1 MKDLKTICNENISN
15 SLHVLLEG
23 SSEVKNRK
31 LKQLL
36 AKEGLDKIIL
46 CKDYGYFYITSDDD
60 SWATKLAGMYENAI
74 YINSFN
80 QQTPEEWV
88 EDIKR
93 LLKLNDIEY

>member
-1 MKDLKTICNENISN
+1 MK
-15 SLHVLLEG
+15 SLIEYIIES

-36 AKEGLDKIIL
+36 TKEGLDKIIL
-46 CKDYGYFYITSDDD
+46 CKDYGYFYIASDDD
-60 SWATKLAGMYENAI
+60 EWANKLAGMYENAI

-93 LLKLNDIEY
+93 LLKQNDIEY

>member
-1 MKDLKTICNENISN
+1 MRNLKTII
-15 SLHVLLEG
+15 LEG

-60 SWATKLAGMYENAI
+60 EWADKISAMYENAI
-74 YINSFN
+74 YMNSFN

-93 LLKLNDIEY
+93 LLKQNNIEY

>member
-1 MKDLKTICNENISN
+1 MKTLKYI
-15 SLHVLLEG
+15 LEA

-46 CKDYGYFYITSDDD
+46 CKGYGYFYIASDDD
-60 SWATKLAGMYENAI
+60 EWATKLTGMYENAI

-80 QQTPEEWV
+80 QQSPEEWV

-93 LLKLNDIEY
+93 LLKQNNIEY